1 MNTYSVTKAKK
12 NLERLLEQSKKKGIV
27 KIKREDGWIFV
38 LKPED
43 KNSSP
48 LEVDGLDLK
57 IKTDEIIKIIRDSRK
72 R

>member
-27 KIKREDGWIFV
+27 KIKREDGRIFV
-38 LKPED
+38 LKPENN
-43 KNSSP
+43 NSSP
-48 LEVDGLDLK
+48 LEVDGIDLK
-57 IKTDEIIKIIRDSRK
+57 IDTDEIIKIIRESRK

>member
-27 KIKREDGWIFV
+27 KIKREDGRIFD

-43 KNSSP
+43 NNSSP
-48 LEVDGLDLK
+48 LEVDGIDLK
-57 IKTDEIIKIIRDSRK
+57 IETDEIIKIIRESRK